1 MPPSAEATLAVSV
14 APRFHHDPS
23 TGPDEAEPARGP
35 TRPTLTRGPAAP
47 DPNSKTQRPPPNLS
61 EDHRKCTHVPQICGP
76 GPFPPAPPPPH
87 LPLRL
92 RLINSPCL
100 ASPLSPRKKPQ
111 QQEQFLRSLEKATG
125 RLRAREKAA
134 RVSPLAPPGGR
145 RRRADSTRRSAVR
158 EGIPLRFGLP
168 PSPPLN
174 PRATR
179 VHSIW

>member
-1 MPPSAEATLAVSV
+1 MSV
-14 APRFHHDPS
+14 APRFHPWPIYWS
-23 TGPDEAEPARGP
+23 ARGRASSRP
-35 TRPTLTRGPAAP
+35 PAPRPTLTRGPAAP

-61 EDHRKCTHVPQICGP
+61 EDHRKCTHVPQIRGP

-92 RLINSPCL
+92 RPINSPCL

-158 EGIPLRFGLP
+158 EGIPLRFGPLK
-168 PSPPLN
+168 SPLN